1 MKTDR
6 VPSPP
11 TGLDKQFAQFL
22 KKQRGE
28 MSYAAFAKQTGL
40 TASSLFRLE
49 NGQQSITLTRLHG
62 LLKRLKVKVAAV
74 FGD

>member
-1 MKTDR
+1 

-11 TGLDKQFAQFL
+11 TDLDKKLAEFL

-28 MSYAAFAKQTGL
+28 LSYAEFARKTGI

-62 LLKRLKVKVAAV
+62 LLKKLKVTMDEV
-74 FGD
+74 FPS

>member
-1 MKTDR
+1 

-11 TGLDKQFAQFL
+11 TDLDKKLAEFL

-28 MSYAAFAKQTGL
+28 LSYAEFARKTGI

-62 LLKRLKVKVAAV
+62 LLKRLKVTMDEI
-74 FGD
+74 F

>member
-1 MKTDR
+1 

-11 TGLDKQFAQFL
+11 TDLDHKLAQFL

-28 MSYAAFAKQTGL
+28 MSYADFAKKTGL

-62 LLKRLKVKVAAV
+62 LMRKLKVSMADI
-74 FGD
+74 FS

>member
-1 MKTDR
+1 
-6 VPSPP
+6 VPVPP
-11 TGLDKQFAQFL
+11 TDLDHKLAQFL

-28 MSYAAFAKQTGL
+28 MSYADFAKKTGI

-62 LLKRLKVKVAAV
+62 LLKKLKASVADV
-74 FGD
+74 FTA